1 MGPTIGTMSTR
12 AALKTLLR
20 GEVYH
25 MMELIFE
32 RPDHHKLWKQALDK
46 TITKEGWKTILGDY
60 VAGVDYPVAHFYK
73 EILEVYPDVKVLLN
87 VRDPV
92 RWYESVRD
100 SILKIS
106 RIQTSW
112 PCSWLVSLMGSDP
125 WLPTYFSDPVATSSS
140 KGYGMFSA
148 VTAGQ
153 EAAVEFFHEHVEEV
167 KKHVPED
174 KLLVFEVTKLVFV
187 KIKI

>member
-1 MGPTIGTMSTR
+1 MMRMMSSITGTMSTR
-12 AALKTLLR
+12 AALKTLLK
-20 GEVYH
+20 GDVYH

-32 RPDHHKLWKQALDK
+32 RPDHHDLWKQALNK
-46 TITKEGWKTILGDY
+46 TITKEGWETILGDY

-100 SILKIS
+100 SIL
-106 RIQTSW
+106 RVTNIQTSW
-112 PCSWLVSLMGSDP
+112 PCTWFLTIMGSDP
-125 WLPTYFSDPVATSSS
+125 WLPRDASDPVPTSSS
-140 KGYGMFSA
+140 KGYGLFSA
-148 VTAGQ
+148 ITAGQ
-153 EAAVEFFHEHVEEV
+153 EAAVEFFHEHVAEV

-174 KLLVFEVTKLVFV
+174 KLLVFEVKL
-187 KIKI
+187 